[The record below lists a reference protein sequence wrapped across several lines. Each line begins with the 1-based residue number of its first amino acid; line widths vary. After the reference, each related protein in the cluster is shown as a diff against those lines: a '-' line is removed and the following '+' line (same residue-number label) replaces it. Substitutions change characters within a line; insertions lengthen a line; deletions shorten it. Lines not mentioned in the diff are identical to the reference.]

1 MRVDEHKQ
9 DVTAVPTPLE
19 SLRPGKHFKLTYGVE
34 GRPVNDE
41 AMLFLCAGK
50 STDDL
55 DYGRMSIP
63 PNSSI
68 YFAKVSGEDIY
79 VWHDEGVEDFT
90 ISYKLQEPLNG

>member
-9 DVTAVPTPLE
+9 DVTADPTPLE
-19 SLRPGKHFKLTYGVE
+19 WVMPGKHYKLTYGVE
-34 GRPVNDE
+34 GRPVDDE
-41 AMLFLCAGK
+41 AMLLLCAGK

-68 YFAKVSGEDIY
+68 YLSKASGEDIY
-79 VWHDEGVEDFT
+79 VWHDEDVEDFT
-90 ISYKLQEPLNG
+90 ISYKAQEPLNG